1 MRSASWKALR
11 GSLARFE
18 SGRVLISI
26 VIVVAAM
33 AILSDNFLTLS
44 NLTSVLS
51 NQSII
56 GVIVIGELLTLLTG
70 GIDISVG
77 SVFGFAGTIA
87 AVLLARSVPAGLC
100 MILGVA
106 GGLVVGFLNGILIT
120 RVRITPFI
128 VTLGMLGVV
137 RGCNFIL
144 TGAKAVNISNAAY
157 LFLDAG
163 TPLFIPMPILV
174 LLFIGILAHVF
185 LKRTVTGGR
194 IYAVGGDEQA
204 ARMLGMKVQNIKL
217 LVYTLSGTLAAIAGV
232 EGAAKVTSSYPLAG
246 TGYEFD
252 VIAAVI
258 IGGALME
265 GGKGTVLGSILGAIF
280 IGILRNSI
288 VLLGVSPYWQQA
300 SSGLVIIAVIMAS
313 SILARSRESRA

>member
-1 MRSASWKALR
+1 MRNAFWTSLR
-11 GSLARFE
+11 DGLGRFE
-18 SGRVLISI
+18 SARVLISLLI
-26 VIVVAAM
+26 VTAAM
-33 AILSDNFLTLS
+33 AFISENFFTVS
-44 NLTSVLS
+44 NLTLVLS

-56 GVIVIGELLTLLTG
+56 GVLVIGELLVLLTG

-77 SVFGFAGTIA
+77 SVFGLAGTIA
-87 AVLLARSVPAGLC
+87 AVLLSRSVPALWC
-100 MILGVA
+100 ILA
-106 GGLVVGFLNGILIT
+106 GTASGLVVGMVNGLFIT
-120 RVRITPFI
+120 RVRVTPFI

-137 RGCNFIL
+137 RGISFML
-144 TGAKAVNISNAAY
+144 TGAKAVHISNADF

-163 TPLFIPMPILV
+163 SVLYIPMPILV
-174 LLFIGILAHVF
+174 LVLIGVLADIG
-185 LKRTVTGGR
+185 LKRTVMGGR

-217 LVYTLSGTLAAIAGV
+217 LVYSLSGVLAAFAGV
-232 EGAAKVTSSYPLAG
+232 LGAAKVSSSTPLAG

-265 GGKGTVLGSILGAIF
+265 GGKGTVLGSVLGAVF
-280 IGILRNSI
+280 IGILRNAI
-288 VLLGVSPYWQQA
+288 ILLGVSPYWQQA

-313 SILARSRESRA
+313 AVLARGREKRS

>member
-1 MRSASWKALR
+1 MKSASGNTFRR
-11 GSLARFE
+11 GLSRFE
-18 SGRVLISI
+18 SIRVLISI

-33 AILSDNFLTLS
+33 AFLSDKFLTLS
-44 NLTSVLS
+44 NLKSVLS

-56 GVIVIGELLTLLTG
+56 GVIVIGELLVLLTG

-77 SVFGFAGTIA
+77 SVFGFAGTVA
-87 AVLLARSVPAGLC
+87 AVLLARSWPAGVC

-106 GGLVVGFLNGILIT
+106 GGLVVGFLNGMLIT

-137 RGCNFIL
+137 RGCSFIL
-144 TGAKAVNISNAAY
+144 TGAKAVNIANAAY
-157 LFLDAG
+157 LFLDTGA
-163 TPLFIPMPILV
+163 PLFIPMPILI
-174 LLFIGILAHVF
+174 LAAIGILVDML
-185 LKRTVTGGR
+185 LKRTVIGGR

-204 ARMLGMKVQNIKL
+204 AIMLGMKVQNIKL
-217 LVYTLSGTLAAIAGV
+217 LVYTLSGTLAGVAGV
-232 EGAAKVTSSYPLAG
+232 VGAAKVTSSYPLAG

-265 GGKGTVLGSILGAIF
+265 GGKGTVLGSILGAVF
-280 IGILRNSI
+280 IGILRNGI

-313 SILARSRESRA
+313 SILARSREVRA

>member
-1 MRSASWKALR
+1 MKPTRWKAFR
-11 GSLARFE
+11 ESLGRFE
-18 SGRVLISI
+18 STRVLISL
-26 VIVVAAM
+26 VIVTVVMAA
-33 AILSDNFLTLS
+33 LSENFFTFS
-44 NLTSVLS
+44 NLSSVLS

-56 GVIVIGELLTLLTG
+56 GVMVIGELLVLLTG

-77 SVFGFAGTIA
+77 SVFGLSGTIA
-87 AVLLARSVPAGLC
+87 AVLLSQSVPALWC
-100 MILGVA
+100 ILLGTA
-106 GGLVVGFLNGILIT
+106 SGLVVGVLNGLFIT
-120 RVRITPFI
+120 RVRVTPFI

-137 RGCNFIL
+137 RGVTFML
-144 TGAKAVNISNAAY
+144 TGAKAVHISDTAY

-163 TPLFIPMPILV
+163 RFLFIPAPILILV
-174 LLFIGILAHVF
+174 ILGILFDVG
-185 LKRTVTGGR
+185 LKRTVIGGR

-204 ARMLGMKVQNIKL
+204 AMMLGMKVANIKL
-217 LVYTLSGTLAAIAGV
+217 LVYTLSGVLAAFAGV
-232 EGAAKVTSSYPLAG
+232 LGAAKVSSSTPLAG

-265 GGKGTVLGSILGAIF
+265 GGKGTVLGSVLGAVF

-313 SILARSRESRA
+313 SLLARSREARA